1 MTQVAEALQYC
12 HRRGVVH
19 RDIKPENIL
28 VDRTGHVKLADF
40 GNAAALSTAGT
51 VSKVMPVGT
60 PDYIA
65 PEVLQCLQGGH
76 CAVSRNWLNT
86 PQVVSPKNRP
96 RLRVEVDIWIG
107 KL

>member
-1 MTQVAEALQYC
+1 MSF
-12 HRRGVVH
+12 VH

-40 GNAAALSTAGT
+40 GNAATLSTSGT

-65 PEVLQCLQGGH
+65 PKVLQCLQGGH
-76 CAVSRNWLNT
+76 CKVSR
-86 PQVVSPKNRP
+86 
-96 RLRVEVDIWIG
+96 
-107 KL
+107 